1 VLKLKLNHVCVKSL
15 CEGEPKLDHIVRILS
30 PSADDQ
36 MCITAQELLQNR
48 LLIERLDKLGHCK
61 EAFLLKTLGDDYQ
74 AWDCPGLSR
83 AEREYRHKG
92 ERKALTALLGER
104 LNLVKGLTVSHFE
117 GFSRQLI
124 MEELTNIDAHEQYL
138 LHVPGLGDVMVDRFY
153 STDDIEGEF
162 SVLVLGCGFK
172 PTAEVALGFMR
183 NQDLLV
189 RMKQDPNL
197 GFKFPYSTKSS
208 YPHHEYANRWESK
221 WADVT
226 LLEQEGPAKEKYH
239 TNMTKRAT
247 RNTTPIQTIRQ
258 VHKASAMKM

>member
-138 LHVPGLGDVMVDRFY
+138 LHVPGLGDVMVED
-153 STDDIEGEF
+153 STAPTTSRGS
-162 SVLVLGCGFK
+162 SVCWCS
-172 PTAEVALGFMR
+172 AAA
-183 NQDLLV
+183 
-189 RMKQDPNL
+189 
-197 GFKFPYSTKSS
+197 SS
-208 YPHHEYANRWESK
+208 PPRRSRWASC
-221 WADVT
+221 
-226 LLEQEGPAKEKYH
+226 
-239 TNMTKRAT
+239 AT
-247 RNTTPIQTIRQ
+247 RTSSC
-258 VHKASAMKM
+258 A